1 MFGGTFSIVIF
12 PFLRP
17 CLACFFIGTAIK
29 IMDDYLDAPVDQ
41 IIGRQTWA
49 AGLEE
54 AALPYALLAVS
65 LAVPAEPSW
74 AITLFW
80 ASYAMGMRGDLTR
93 PLPLGLRGWQEALVL
108 GVISGLVFG
117 WRATISSWL
126 AIFTVQAID
135 DLMDQA
141 QDKMTGAG
149 NWASRWGMVETGLA
163 TIIAI
168 LILSCLDIAKLVLVL
183 MNSFLVVGIQRC
195 WTRKEDGT
203 CG

>member
-1 MFGGTFSIVIF
+1 LSGGTFSVVIL

-17 CLACFFIGTAIK
+17 WLACFFTGTAVK
-29 IMDDYLDAPVDQ
+29 IMDDYLDTPVDR

-49 AGLEE
+49 ARLEE
-54 AALPYALLAVS
+54 AALPYALLALS
-65 LAVPAEPSW
+65 LAVIAEPIW

-80 ASYAMGMRGDLTR
+80 ASYAMGMRGDMARL
-93 PLPLGLRGWQEALVL
+93 LPLGLRGWQEALVL
-108 GVISGLVFG
+108 GVISGLAFG
-117 WRATISSWL
+117 WKVTISSWL

-135 DLMDQA
+135 DLVDQQ

-183 MNSFLVVGIQRC
+183 MNSFLVLGVQRC

-203 CG
+203 RG